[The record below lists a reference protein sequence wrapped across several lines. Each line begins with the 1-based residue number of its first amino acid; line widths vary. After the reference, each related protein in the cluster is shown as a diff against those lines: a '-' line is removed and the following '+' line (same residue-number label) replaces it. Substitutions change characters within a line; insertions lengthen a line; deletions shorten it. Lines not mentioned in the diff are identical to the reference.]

1 MDERQPLLHRL
12 GEAAAKLGSRP
23 PRSRR
28 TKVILQGGLALLIL
42 GFLLLTVVG
51 QWDEI
56 SGSGV
61 HFEAFWLLPALIL
74 IPVYLSVN
82 AFGWDL
88 LLRMLGHRIGFRQA
102 QVAWGQ
108 PLLARYVP
116 GSVLYVL
123 ARLLLSERF
132 GVPRRVTLAS
142 IIYEQ
147 ALSVAAATA
156 VATWFFISH
165 PDLQGQP
172 LRWAV
177 LAIVPIALA
186 VLHPRVFGPLVN
198 RIFAAFGRE
207 PLPATIGFGGII
219 GMLLFFAANWAV
231 MGLAVY
237 CVARSVIFLPLSDL
251 PIVGSAQAIGYIAAV
266 ASMVAPA
273 GLGVRDA
280 AFAWTVKAALPSR
293 SFGFGSLIALVV
305 RSMITVGEI
314 VFVVTVTL
322 LARRHGWSLAALGVR
337 QAGGAESE
345 GDAADQLEGGQGEGR
360 DQQDPVAADR
370 DQRQYPDQVPGQ

>member
-1 MDERQPLLHRL
+1 M
-12 GEAAAKLGSRP
+12 
-23 PRSRR
+23 
-28 TKVILQGGLALLIL
+28 QGGLAVLIL

-56 SGSGV
+56 RGKGV
-61 HFEAFWLLPALIL
+61 HFEAAWLLPALIL
-74 IPVYLSVN
+74 IPLYLAIN
-82 AFGWDL
+82 ALGWDL
-88 LLRMLGHRIGFRQA
+88 LLRMLGQRIGFLQA

-116 GSVLYVL
+116 GSVLYLL

-147 ALSVAAATA
+147 ALSVAAATG

-172 LRWAV
+172 LRWAS
-177 LAIVPIALA
+177 LAIVPIAMM

-207 PLPATIGFGGII
+207 PLPATISFRGIVA
-219 GMLLFFAANWAV
+219 MLLFFAANWAV

-237 CVARSVIFLPLSDL
+237 CVARSVTFLPLEDL
-251 PIVGSAQAIGYIAAV
+251 PIVGSAQAIGYVAAV

-280 AFAWTVKAALPSR
+280 AFAWTVKSALPSR

-305 RSMITVGEI
+305 RAMITVGEI
-314 VFVVTVTL
+314 VFVAAVTVM
-322 LARRHGWSLAALGVR
+322 ARRQGWSLAAPGAR
-337 QAGGAESE
+337 GAEAAAPAEAAASE
-345 GDAADQLEGGQGEGR
+345 GDAADQLEGGQGQRG
-360 DQQDPVAADR
+360 DQQETVAGDGGR
-370 DQRQYPDQVPGQ
+370 GQHPDQVPGQ

>member
-1 MDERQPLLHRL
+1 MLLQ
-12 GEAAAKLGSRP
+12 A
-23 PRSRR
+23 
-28 TKVILQGGLALLIL
+28 GLALLIL
-42 GFLLLTVVG
+42 GFLALTVVG

-56 SGSGV
+56 RERGV
-61 HFEAFWLLPALIL
+61 HFKALWLLPSLVLVPIYLAL
-74 IPVYLSVN
+74 N

-88 LLRMLGHRIGFRQA
+88 LLRMLGHPIGGLRA

-147 ALSVAAATA
+147 ALSVAAAA
-156 VATWFFISH
+156 GVATWFFISH

-172 LRWAV
+172 WRWAV

-207 PLPATIGFGGII
+207 PLPATISFGGIV

-237 CVARSVIFLPLSDL
+237 CVARSVTFLPIEDL
-251 PIVGSAQAIGYIAAV
+251 PIVGSAQAIGYVAAV

-280 AFAWTVKAALPSR
+280 AFAWTVKAALPDR
-293 SFGFGSLIALVV
+293 SFGVGSLIALVV
-305 RSMITVGEI
+305 RAMITVGELLFVAI
-314 VFVVTVTL
+314 VTGM
-322 LARRHGWSLAALGVR
+322 ARRRGWTLRATLPLAD
-337 QAGGAESE
+337 SE
-345 GDAADQLEGGQGEGR
+345 GDAVDQLEGGQGEGGEE
-360 DQQDPVAADR
+360 QGAVAADR
-370 DQRQYPDQVPGQ
+370 NQGQHPDQVPGQQPAAGQ

>member
-1 MDERQPLLHRL
+1 M
-12 GEAAAKLGSRP
+12 
-23 PRSRR
+23 
-28 TKVILQGGLALLIL
+28 VLQSGVALLIL
-42 GFLLLTVVG
+42 AFLAMTVIG

-56 SGSGV
+56 RERDV
-61 HFEAFWLLPALIL
+61 HFEALWLLPPLVLVPA
-74 IPVYLSVN
+74 YLSLN

-88 LLRMLGHRIGFRQA
+88 LLRMLGQRIGVVQA

-116 GSVLYVL
+116 GSVLYIL

-147 ALSVAAATA
+147 ALSVAAAA
-156 VATWFFISH
+156 GVSTWFFISH

-177 LAIVPIALA
+177 LAIVPIALT
-186 VLHPRVFGPLVN
+186 VLHPRIFGPLVN

-207 PLPATIGFGGII
+207 PLPATIRFRGIV
-219 GMLLFFAANWAV
+219 GMLLFFAANWVV
-231 MGLAVY
+231 MGFAVY
-237 CVARSVIFLPLSDL
+237 CVARSVTFIPVGDL
-251 PIVGSAQAIGYIAAV
+251 PIVGSAQAIGYVAAV

-293 SFGFGSLIALVV
+293 SFGVGSLIALVV
-305 RSMITVGEI
+305 RAVITVGEL
-314 VFVVTVTL
+314 VFVAIVTV
-322 LARRHGWSLAALGVR
+322 LARRRGWTLRALTGAADDEEPVGD
-337 QAGGAESE
+337 GAANEAD
-345 GDAADQLEGGQGEGR
+345 GDPADLERDAIDQLEGGQSERR
-360 DQQDPVAADR
+360 DQESAVTGDR
-370 DQRQYPDQVPGQ
+370 DQRQDPDQVPRK